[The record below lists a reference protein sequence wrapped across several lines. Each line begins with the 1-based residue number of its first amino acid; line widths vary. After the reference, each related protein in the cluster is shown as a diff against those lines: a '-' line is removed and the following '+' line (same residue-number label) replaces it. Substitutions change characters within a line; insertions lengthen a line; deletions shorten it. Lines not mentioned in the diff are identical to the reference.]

1 MSDSRPVRIL
11 VADDD
16 HDDCLLIRDA
26 FESSGYSEGIQ
37 FVHDGEQLIKHLR
50 QNRSAAATAEAELPV
65 LILLDL
71 NMPLKDGRETLAEL
85 KADDALRAIP
95 VVVLSTSSS
104 EFDVTRTYAD
114 GASSFITKPASF
126 ARFQEVIQSIA
137 HYWLETVD
145 LPGGRGRG

>member
-16 HDDCLLIRDA
+16 QDDCLLIRDA
-26 FESSGYSEGIQ
+26 FESSGYADGIE
-37 FVHDGEQLIKHLR
+37 FVHDGEQLIEQLR
-50 QNRSAAATAEAELPV
+50 RNQSAAPSGDAGLPA

-85 KADDALRAIP
+85 KADDALRSIP

-104 EFDVTRTYAD
+104 EVDVTRSYAD
-114 GASSFITKPASF
+114 GASSFITKPVSF
-126 ARFQEVIQSIA
+126 TRFQEVIQSIA
-137 HYWLETVD
+137 RYWLETVD
-145 LPGGRGRG
+145 LPGGHGRG

>member
-1 MSDSRPVRIL
+1 MSESRSVRIL

-16 HDDCLLIRDA
+16 QDDCLLIRDA

-37 FVHDGEQLIKHLR
+37 FVHDGEQLIEHLR
-50 QNRSAAATAEAELPV
+50 HSRSATSTAEVELPV

-104 EFDVTRTYAD
+104 EVDVTRSYED